1 MNGEANWTRGGA
13 GANPQGAKAARAEV
27 KALLALL
34 NNFPPFTSKLFP
46 TFTTM
51 AIARP
56 IRMLGAA
63 CILLTLFLVFQLR
76 QGSDRPSSKLAHGMT
91 RDPLLDR
98 ALPLPR
104 FFQIEDSRS
113 AFPVQGAR
121 Y

>member
-1 MNGEANWTRGGA
+1 
-13 GANPQGAKAARAEV
+13 
-27 KALLALL
+27 
-34 NNFPPFTSKLFP
+34 
-46 TFTTM
+46 M

-76 QGSDRPSSKLAHGMT
+76 QGSDRPSSKLTHGMS

-104 FFQIEDSRS
+104 FFKIEASRS
-113 AFPVQGAR
+113 APLLQGAK